1 MPSGTKITPKLST
14 FDASMIVVSLVIGI
28 GIFRTP
34 AIVASHAGS
43 PALFYGAWILG
54 GVISLFGALTFAEI
68 GSRFPKP
75 GAFYQVVAESYH
87 PAVAFMLNWTS
98 VTIVNGAGGAA
109 VAVIGAEYLTPVLF
123 PPEHRTLLATQV
135 TAAGLAAF
143 LIGINALGIKTG
155 AWTQN
160 ILTILKVGMIGVLA
174 LAGLA
179 AGATSSVVSSPAL
192 TLPSS
197 PLPALGLALIP
208 VFYTY
213 GGYQSAINLGG
224 DIANPARNL
233 PRSIFVGIA
242 IVLSAYLFINVAFE
256 RSLGIEG
263 VAAAPL
269 VAAEVARAA
278 FGPAGQKLISVA
290 IFLSALG
297 FLNVTLMHIPR
308 AYYAMAADGALP
320 ARFMKVDSGTQ
331 AQRFT
336 LLFFGA
342 LNILSIFF
350 LGTFEKLMNYVM
362 LFDAFN
368 NAVVAS
374 TIFVLRYRNITAGVQ
389 PYTVPFYPALPAL
402 FIVILLTVSVNV
414 ILSQPGSVVVGFAFV
429 AAGFPLY
436 LIMRRLSQKRAPR

>member
-1 MPSGTKITPKLST
+1 
-14 FDASMIVVSLVIGI
+14 
-28 GIFRTP
+28 
-34 AIVASHAGS
+34 
-43 PALFYGAWILG
+43 
-54 GVISLFGALTFAEI
+54 
-68 GSRFPKP
+68 
-75 GAFYQVVAESYH
+75 
-87 PAVAFMLNWTS
+87 
-98 VTIVNGAGGAA
+98 
-109 VAVIGAEYLTPVLF
+109 
-123 PPEHRTLLATQV
+123 V

-160 ILTILKVGMIGVLA
+160 ILTVLKVGMIGVLA
-174 LAGLA
+174 FAGLA
-179 AGATSSVVSSPAL
+179 AGETSSVVSSPAL

-197 PLPALGLALIP
+197 PFPALGLALIP

-213 GGYQSAINLGG
+213 GGYQSAINLAG

-233 PRSIFVGIA
+233 PRSIFVGIT
-242 IVLSAYLFINVAFE
+242 IVISAYLFINVAFE
-256 RSLGIEG
+256 RSLGIAG

-320 ARFMKVDSGTQ
+320 PRFMKVDSGTQ

-342 LNILSIFF
+342 IIILSIFF

-374 TIFVLRYRNITAGVQ
+374 TIFTLRYRNITAGMQ
-389 PYTVPFYPALPAL
+389 PYTVPLYPALPAL
-402 FIVILLTVSVNV
+402 FIVILLTVTVNV
-414 ILSQPGSVVVGFAFV
+414 ILSQPGSAVAGFAFV

-436 LIMRRLSQKRAPR
+436 LIMRRLSQRRVPL

>member
-1 MPSGTKITPKLST
+1 MTSGTGITPKLST

-43 PALFYGAWILG
+43 ATMFYGAWILG

-68 GSRFPKP
+68 GSRFPRP

-109 VAVIGAEYLTPVLF
+109 VAMIGAEYLAPVLF
-123 PPEHRTLLATQV
+123 PPDQRTLLATQV
-135 TAAGLAAF
+135 TAAGLAIF

-160 ILTILKVGMIGVLA
+160 ILTVLKVGMMGVLA
-174 LAGLA
+174 FAGLST
-179 AGATSSVVSSPAL
+179 GVMSSIAPSPAL
-192 TLPSS
+192 MLPSS

-213 GGYQSAINLGG
+213 GGYQSAINLAG
-224 DIANPARNL
+224 DIANPSRNL

-242 IVLSAYLFINVAFE
+242 IVISAYLLINVAFE
-256 RSLGIEG
+256 RTLGIAG

-320 ARFMKVDSGTQ
+320 ARFMKVHSGTQ
-331 AQRFT
+331 AQIFT

-342 LNILSIFF
+342 LIILSIFF

-374 TIFVLRYRNITAGVQ
+374 TIFVLRHRNITAGMQ
-389 PYTVPFYPALPAL
+389 PYTVPLYPALPAL
-402 FIVILLTVSVNV
+402 FIVILLTVTVNV
-414 ILSQPGSVVVGFAFV
+414 ILNQPGSFVVGIAFV

-436 LIMRRLSQKRAPR
+436 LIMRRLSQRRTPL